1 MVCPTKVNS
10 IVTWP
15 VSHQIFYTGG
25 VEAHWRETIVGERG
39 ELVLEGLP
47 FDPGQV
53 VEVLVVS
60 KTAGSNAAAGPSL
73 RHSVLEYRE
82 PLEPVAGE
90 DWDALQ

>member
-1 MVCPTKVNS
+1 
-10 IVTWP
+10 
-15 VSHQIFYTGG
+15 

-53 VEVLVVS
+53 VEVLVLS
-60 KTAGSNAAAGPSL
+60 KAAGSAAAAGRRL
-73 RHSVLEYRE
+73 RDSVLEYRE

-90 DWDALQ
+90 D

>member
-1 MVCPTKVNS
+1 
-10 IVTWP
+10 
-15 VSHQIFYTGG
+15 

-53 VEVLVVS
+53 VE
-60 KTAGSNAAAGPSL
+60 
-73 RHSVLEYRE
+73 E

-90 DWDALQ
+90 EWDALQ

>member
-1 MVCPTKVNS
+1 
-10 IVTWP
+10 
-15 VSHQIFYTGG
+15 

-39 ELVLEGLP
+39 KLVLEGLP

-53 VEVLVVS
+53 VEALVIS
-60 KTAGSNAAAGPSL
+60 KAEGSAAPAGRSL
-73 RHSVLEYRE
+73 RDSVLEYRE